1 MYDCVVIG
9 GGLAGMAASWRLA
22 SRGQRVLLLEKGEQ
36 LGGLASSFEQSGRL
50 YPLGYHHILSS
61 DDHLLAFLARLG
73 LLDRVHWKRLEM
85 GFYIDGETYGLG
97 RPSDFVRFPLSW
109 PTKLRMA
116 ARTGLAWMPM
126 RNGDEPASD
135 WLQRITGES
144 AITEFFDRLTQ
155 IKFGL
160 PTSALS
166 AYWLRARLRAGEGG
180 CNYGY
185 IPNADWVSVMVDN
198 LHRKLIENG
207 VEIRLNSEAVQLET
221 NEAQTRVNGVTLR
234 TGDTISTRCVLGALA
249 PPLMSKLM
257 PSADPNIDSIEY
269 TGVISTVLATRQEV
283 PIERYWTNFLQPYR
297 SFGGIFRLDLLNNTL
312 GHPGMRVLNFCTHI
326 KDRGPGSMLR
336 CEPNEIEAQY
346 LTDFEKCFGMKLKPE
361 WVHTSRIPYYS
372 PVFVSGYTNPPVQSD
387 ELNNV
392 FFAGNH
398 RTFPVLATT
407 GSAMG
412 SGWEAAASILR
423 TLAVTPKQV
432 EDIEAA

>member
-22 SRGQRVLLLEKGEQ
+22 SQGQRVLLLEKSEY

-73 LLDRVHWKRLEM
+73 LIHRIHWKRLEM
-85 GFYIDGETYGLG
+85 GFHIDGHTYGLG
-97 RPSDFVRFPLSW
+97 HPADFVRFLLSW
-109 PTKLRMA
+109 PTKIRMA
-116 ARTGLAWMPM
+116 ARTGLAWVPM
-126 RNGDEPASD
+126 RHGDEPAND
-135 WLQRITGES
+135 WLRRVTGE
-144 AITEFFDRLTQ
+144 AAVADFFDRLTQ

-166 AYWLRARLRAGEGG
+166 AHWLRARLRAREGN

-207 VEIRLNSEAVQLET
+207 VEIRLKSAAAHLET
-221 NEAQTRVNGVTLR
+221 NESQTRVKGVQLS
-234 TGDTISTRCVLGALA
+234 TGESVPTRCVLGALA
-249 PPLMSKLM
+249 PPLMAQLM
-257 PSADPNIDSIEY
+257 PDPDPEIASIEY
-269 TGVISTVLATRQEV
+269 TGVISTVLATRQDV
-283 PIERYWTNFLQPYR
+283 PIDRYWTNFLQPYR
-297 SFGGIFRLDLLNNTL
+297 SFGGIFRLDLLNDTL

-336 CEPNEIEAQY
+336 CEPSEIESRY
-346 LTDFEKCFGMKLKPE
+346 MNDFEDCFGMKLEPE
-361 WVHTSRIPYYS
+361 WTHTSRIPYYS
-372 PVFVSGYTNPPVQSD
+372 PVFVAGYSNPAVRSQR
-387 ELNNV
+387 LKNL
-392 FFAGNH
+392 FLAGNH

-412 SGWEAAASILR
+412 SGWEAAAEIMR
-423 TLAVTPKQV
+423 VLAITPKQV
-432 EDIEAA
+432 GDIEAA